1 MENLSST
8 KTLVPKITV
17 ARPSTSAR
25 RARLRKSI
33 FRLRKWTTTFALPAA
48 FAQTSAR
55 GARLCFRTMTEN
67 LSAMY
72 RLETER
78 LSLVPLT
85 SEELSLLASD
95 VAEFQTMFGLDFE
108 DEPLSDD
115 FCGVLLSLSE
125 KMKSDPFNAV
135 FYTVFL
141 LIPKNGKAIVGS
153 VDFKNAPTAACETEI
168 GYSLGKA
175 HRGKGYM
182 TEAVSA
188 FSDFALFE
196 LGVRAVTAQTETG
209 NVKSENV
216 LMRSGFCAIQ
226 NNPKYKL
233 WKKE

>member
-1 MENLSST
+1 
-8 KTLVPKITV
+8 
-17 ARPSTSAR
+17 
-25 RARLRKSI
+25 
-33 FRLRKWTTTFALPAA
+33 
-48 FAQTSAR
+48 
-55 GARLCFRTMTEN
+55 
-67 LSAMY
+67 MY

-95 VAEFQTMFGLDFE
+95 VAEFQTKFGLDFE

-135 FYTVFL
+135 SYTVFL

-188 FSDFALFE
+188 FSDFALSE

-216 LMRSGFCAIQ
+216 LMRSGFCVFQ